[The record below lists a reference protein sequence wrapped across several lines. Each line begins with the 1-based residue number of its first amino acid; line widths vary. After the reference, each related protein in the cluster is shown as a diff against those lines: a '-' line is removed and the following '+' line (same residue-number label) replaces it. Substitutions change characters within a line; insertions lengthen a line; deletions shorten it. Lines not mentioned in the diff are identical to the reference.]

1 MGRLR
6 PQMSAAAYATWLDS
20 TDGVSLDDDEIVI
33 SVQTEYAQHWLQ
45 GSLLPM
51 MERAVSEVRQMPVR
65 VILEVVSD
73 GLQTPAIEP
82 EQVGADAQI
91 DNTASQRPSR
101 GGTYM
106 IGARPDP
113 QLTFDQ
119 FVVGD
124 NTKLAFA
131 AATKVASDRI
141 RDYNPLVLYGP
152 PGLGKTHLLHAI
164 AHEAQGHSRTTLL
177 ATSEQFVH
185 DYVTSVQNKT
195 TARFRDLYRSPD
207 ILVID
212 DVQFVCGK
220 VKSEEALLHTCGAL
234 LRAGQQ
240 VVLSADR
247 APDALQFKDPRLA
260 ARLRAGLPIDIRPPD
275 RRTRLNILAFKASRY
290 DTETPDDVLAYLA
303 SRPFSSVSQMESE
316 LTRVI
321 AQATLLNEP
330 LTLGSGKARP
340 FHCRCARPSRPAHHR
355 SHHSSDGCL
364 STTRSRRNHRPQSH
378 AACRGH
384 PPPGHLSRQSSQ
396 QPIPCPDWKV
406 VRQPRPHH
414 RHAQHPPHAAAAFHR
429 RPAPRRLRG
438 NHSDRHF
445 HSHPAIDSFF
455 HRPIPPRAP
464 FHRFSTRFPLGVH
477 TFSPSQAATPYT
489 ASTA

>member
-1 MGRLR
+1 MEYRSARDVWEEALGRLR

-20 TDGVSLDDDEIVI
+20 TGGVSLDDDEIVI

-51 MERAVSEVRQMPVR
+51 MERAVSEVRQRPVR

-73 GLQTPAIEP
+73 GPPAIEP
-82 EQVGADAQI
+82 EQVGTGAGADAQI
-91 DNTASQRPSR
+91 ENTASQRPSR

-290 DTETPDDVLAYLA
+290 DTSTPDDVLAYLA

-330 LTLGSGKARP
+330 LTLDLARLGLSTAVAPAQAAPLTIEAIIRATAAFRQLDPAEIIGRSRARP
-340 FHCRCARPSRPAHHR
+340 AAATRHLAIFLASRHSNLSLAQIGR
-355 SHHSSDGCL
+355 SFDNRDHTTVMHSIRRMQQQL
-364 STTRSRRNHRPQSH
+364 STD
-378 AACRGH
+378 A
-384 PPPGHLSRQSSQ
+384 
-396 QPIPCPDWKV
+396 
-406 VRQPRPHH
+406 
-414 RHAQHPPHAAAAFHR
+414 
-429 RPAPRRLRG
+429 RLRA
-438 NHSDRHF
+438 DAE
-445 HSHPAIDSFF
+445 AIIQIAS
-455 HRPIPPRAP
+455 
-464 FHRFSTRFPLGVH
+464 STLTQR
-477 TFSPSQAATPYT
+477 
-489 ASTA
+489 

>member
-1 MGRLR
+1 MEYRSARDVWEEALGRLR

-51 MERAVSEVRQMPVR
+51 MERAVSEVRQRPVR

-82 EQVGADAQI
+82 EPVSADAPI
-91 DNTASQRPSR
+91 DNTASQRPAR

-303 SRPFSSVSQMESE
+303 SRPFSSVSQMEGE

-330 LTLGSGKARP
+330 LTLDLARLGLSTAVAPAQAAPLTIEAIIRATAAYRQLDPAEIIGRSRARP
-340 FHCRCARPSRPAHHR
+340 AAATRHLAIFLASRHSNLSLAQIGR
-355 SHHSSDGCL
+355 SFDNRDHTTVMHSIRRMQQQL
-364 STTRSRRNHRPQSH
+364 STD
-378 AACRGH
+378 A
-384 PPPGHLSRQSSQ
+384 
-396 QPIPCPDWKV
+396 
-406 VRQPRPHH
+406 
-414 RHAQHPPHAAAAFHR
+414 
-429 RPAPRRLRG
+429 RLRA
-438 NHSDRHF
+438 DAE
-445 HSHPAIDSFF
+445 AIIQIAS
-455 HRPIPPRAP
+455 
-464 FHRFSTRFPLGVH
+464 STLTQR
-477 TFSPSQAATPYT
+477 
-489 ASTA
+489 